1 MNGFNIH
8 WSLLRG
14 ALLALFLSLS
24 IGVSIVLGSQF
35 YLQDA
40 ESKYLRQRAELD
52 GVARLYRTAEN
63 DRALYSRYVTRF
75 QDLEQQGVIGD
86 EPRLNWVEALERIN
100 QTLKLPVLR
109 YEIQPQ
115 AAVSMQGSRYD
126 TKIIQVYRSTM
137 SFDAGLL
144 HEGDLLVLL
153 NELRRQTSGRF
164 EVRDCDVKFA
174 SQARGVVFNARQ
186 SNLVALC
193 TVDWYTLKIGANAAR
208 NGQGS

>member
-1 MNGFNIH
+1 MNRLNIH

-14 ALLALFLSLS
+14 ASLALFLSLS
-24 IGVSIVLGSQF
+24 VGVSIVLGSQF
-35 YLQDA
+35 YLQEA

-63 DRALYSRYVTRF
+63 DRSLYSQYVTRY
-75 QDLEQQGVIGD
+75 QDLERQGVIGD

-100 QTLKLPVLR
+100 QTLRLPVLR

-115 AAVSMQGSRYD
+115 AHVSMKGNRYD
-126 TKIIQVYRSTM
+126 TKIIRVYRSTM

-174 SQARGVVFNARQ
+174 SPARGVVFNARQ
-186 SNLVALC
+186 PNLVALC
-193 TVDWYTLKIGANAAR
+193 TLDWYTLKIGASAAR
-208 NGQGS
+208 NEQGS